1 MCFPPNI
8 IHPLMIRIGNPVSKW
23 PLQSPHPRY
32 STLAPAGGVGAKWN
46 RENIQFEN
54 TQLSTGDFSKVHPCL
69 FQVVIFNLKISSPPP
84 KKKNETMIKAKP
96 APAVQEEPHPG
107 KCDACE
113 AAPCDRDGRSFFRD
127 GSQRGKGV
135 LPTFHKGRTMK
146 TEVRLAKLS
155 GLLGWTEE
163 KKTREKLGTP
173 LTFRKLWNH
182 FWCMFKIPMCS
193 TPSHNNL
200 KIDFGPPTIPFNW
213 KSVVFCLVKK
223 SSFPVTPS
231 SLVKPMR

>member
-54 TQLSTGDFSKVHPCL
+54 TQLWTGDFSKVHPCL
-69 FQVVIFNLKISSPPP
+69 FQVLIFNLKICSPPQ
-84 KKKNETMIKAKP
+84 KKKKTRRWLRPSLPLQCKKSPILESATLAKP
-96 APAVQEEPHPG
+96 LLVIGMPG
-107 KCDACE
+107 VFS
-113 AAPCDRDGRSFFRD
+113 GMVL
-127 GSQRGKGV
+127 RGGKVV

-155 GLLGWTEE
+155 GLLGWTE
-163 KKTREKLGTP
+163 
-173 LTFRKLWNH
+173 
-182 FWCMFKIPMCS
+182 
-193 TPSHNNL
+193 
-200 KIDFGPPTIPFNW
+200 
-213 KSVVFCLVKK
+213 
-223 SSFPVTPS
+223 
-231 SLVKPMR
+231 